1 MIFLYRT
8 ITFFLYP
15 VLSLAIYL
23 RRFTNK
29 EDKIRF
35 KEKISININ
44 ENYFPKNK
52 KIYWIHAASIGE
64 TNSIVP
70 LIRKLIQSNK
80 NIFILLT
87 STTLSSSELI
97 KKLSFDKDN
106 FQHRF
111 FPLDLQFLVKN
122 FLNYWKPELII
133 FIDSEVWPNFLLEI
147 SKRKIPLVLLNG
159 RITMKTF
166 RRWKIVPNLSKKI
179 FGLYNLCL
187 SSSKES
193 EINLKL
199 LGAKNVKF
207 IGNLKFCP
215 AVEKKI
221 NDKNFELLSEKFNI
235 WCAASTHPGE
245 EEIILKTHS
254 LLRQKNNN
262 VITIIIPRHITRSN
276 EIQKVCDNYRFKCR
290 IVNKLSEINDECEIF
305 IINSIGEMTN
315 YFYNCKSIFMGKSF
329 LKKLIKVGGQNPIE
343 PAKCGCKIYH
353 GPYVSNFK
361 EVYNLLN
368 KKNITNE
375 VSDENE
381 LYNNLLKDF
390 KNSGN
395 LNDKNIE
402 DLNNYGEQILTST
415 VNEVLRIKNEI

>member
-207 IGNLKFCP
+207 IGNLKFCS
-215 AVEKKI
+215 KI
-221 NDKNFELLSEKFNI
+221 NYEENNNHLKTLFSNYCV
-235 WCAASTHPGE
+235 WCAASTHRGE
-245 EEIILKTHS
+245 EEIILKTHIM
-254 LLRQKNNN
+254 LKKKDINIL
-262 VITIIIPRHITRSN
+262 TIIIPRHIIRSN
-276 EIQKVCDNYRFKCR
+276 EIYKICNNLKLHSQ
-290 IVNKLSEINDECEIF
+290 IINKYEDISKKSEIL
-305 IINSIGEMTN
+305 IINSIGEMSK

-329 LKKLIKVGGQNPIE
+329 SKKLIKVGGQNPIE

-361 EVYNLLN
+361 EIYNYKN
-368 KKNITNE
+368 KKEIAYEVRNE
-375 VSDENE
+375 IELSEN
-381 LYNNLLKDF
+381 LFKDF
-390 KNSGN
+390 DKNNYSSK
-395 LNDKNIE
+395 KNIE
-402 DLNNYGEQILTST
+402 DLNNYGEKILSLTT
-415 VNEVLRIKNEI
+415 KEVLELSK